1 MDFVQMERGHFANSY
16 TVPLSGPGAGILID
30 RNIAVSMTCQLSS
43 RLQDAHLT
51 PTSNLGANRRLD
63 FTEFSYEVPPGQC
76 GRTGSIMPL
85 GSAQEG
91 APDRA
96 LGRGAG
102 HVHHGDASET
112 RRRTR
117 SSSIRRRRA
126 TWSPS
131 GPARRTTRTSNRSL
145 QSNVTIT
152 GLSEDADE
160 PNGKAKGD
168 QATLLTTPV
177 ANRPESYSPA
187 GDQDFYEIT
196 ATIGQVID
204 ASAVHVGALDG
215 RNDPDYV
222 MFLYD
227 KKGNIV
233 AFNDDFTGLDPRIVY
248 TVPPPQ
254 KGNVNQ
260 SQVFRIQ
267 VTDFYGSLLNPTGAP
282 RIPSPLAYNLNASVT
297 TPAAPAAAMAA
308 GARPDVFDFVNSG
321 PNPANPISKLM
332 FIIPQN
338 QGAVNVHLRIYDV
351 NGRLVR
357 TLVSGVREPGP
368 HTAVWNGRDDL
379 GRGVAS
385 GNYYARIE
393 MGQFVKN
400 TQLTILK

>member
-1 MDFVQMERGHFANSY
+1 
-16 TVPLSGPGAGILID
+16 
-30 RNIAVSMTCQLSS
+30 MTCQLSTAS
-43 RLQDAHLT
+43 KT
-51 PTSNLGANRRLD
+51 PISPTSNLGANRRVD
-63 FTEFSYEVPPGQC
+63 FTEFSYEVPPDVRADGFA
-76 GRTGSIMPL
+76 MPL
-85 GSAQEG
+85 GSLKKAHLIARSVG
-91 APDRA
+91 APGTYTTVASANKKKDTFKLDPPPPSNVLTIWSSQA
-96 LGRGAG
+96 EDTGR
-102 HVHHGDASET
+102 H
-112 RRRTR
+112 R
-117 SSSIRRRRA
+117 SI
-126 TWSPS
+126 
-131 GPARRTTRTSNRSL
+131 